1 MTLMRNSLIVVAV
14 ILLLIALGA
23 GAIYYLYKNQVFETK
38 VEPSP
43 SPTAVEKFPSS
54 QTATPSAQPAS
65 GVSDNDNYRFE
76 IKLTSPRAYSFLSS
90 PAQITGDANAPEQL
104 LILIKD
110 TNDNILGQSQASACT
125 DPEPCT
131 FSASILFT
139 TSPTANGTVEVY
151 SLAQKPTQEESLQ
164 AIPVRFF

>member
-1 MTLMRNSLIVVAV
+1 MRSSLIVVAV

-23 GAIYYLYKNQVFETK
+23 GAIYYLYKNEVFETR

-54 QTATPSAQPAS
+54 QTATPSALPAS

-76 IKLTSPRAYSFLSS
+76 IKLNSPKAYSLLSS

-110 TNDNILGQSQASACT
+110 TNGNVLGKSQANACE
-125 DPEPCT
+125 DLEPCI
-131 FSASILFT
+131 FSASILFA

-151 SLAQKPTQEESLQ
+151 SLEQKPTQAESLQ